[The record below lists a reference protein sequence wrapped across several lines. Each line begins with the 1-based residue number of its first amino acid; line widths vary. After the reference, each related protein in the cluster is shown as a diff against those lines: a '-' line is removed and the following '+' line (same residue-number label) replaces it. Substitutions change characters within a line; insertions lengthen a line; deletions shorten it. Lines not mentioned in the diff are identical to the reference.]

1 MRANKDIY
9 TVEANQ
15 EDFLTLLEVAE
26 KASVSLSTVFL
37 PATIDILVH
46 EYNSTHQEPPIE
58 YKDLLTD
65 DRSIREN
72 LKLISSYLKE
82 IDVKDDLLVIVDNYI
97 FPQRF
102 DDSYANDLLD
112 LIEGS
117 GAIQVTI
124 MTSSIINENL
134 KENIKQ
140 ELAKRGIK
148 LSVYSQNEFHDRF
161 WLSPKSHSG
170 FILGT
175 SLNGIGKKIS
185 CIHMLSLHDAH
196 WLIEKLCLG

>member
-58 YKDLLTD
+58 YKELLTD

-140 ELAKRGIK
+140 ELAKRVCPRICAISIPITVKSSRRGQGRTLIIVTGSGPN
-148 LSVYSQNEFHDRF
+148 SVYGRS
-161 WLSPKSHSG
+161 
-170 FILGT
+170 
-175 SLNGIGKKIS
+175 IS
-185 CIHMLSLHDAH
+185 
-196 WLIEKLCLG
+196 